1 MRRRKIT
8 IWLVEMVLIVLC
20 LGLHHAQATTVFD
33 TFTPPYIW
41 GGFSSPNAGVAT
53 LIAVN
58 SNTEITGISILNQML
73 SQGEL
78 KFVIIDGVSHNFV
91 YVSESKQ
98 FSAETT
104 TTWKQSNTFSFEM
117 FGGKSYF
124 VGYMRSV
131 GVNEYVDNIRESYN
145 GFTSGLSVASLSNY
159 SNPAFSHVCFT
170 GVDEAVRLSVPE
182 PATLLLLGLG
192 GMILRRHRKS

>member
-1 MRRRKIT
+1 MKRFVFSSLLFAILFT
-8 IWLVEMVLIVLC
+8 NNVM
-20 LGLHHAQATTVFD
+20 ATTTLFD
-33 TFTPPYIW
+33 TFTPPYAW

-78 KFVIIDGVSHNFV
+78 KFVILDGVSHNFL
-91 YVSESKQ
+91 YVSEPKQ

-117 FGGKSYF
+117 VGSKSYF

-131 GVNEYVDNIRESYN
+131 GVNEYVDRIGESYN
-145 GFTSGLSVASLSNY
+145 GFTSGLSVAALSNY
-159 SNPAFSHVCFT
+159 SNPAFSHIVFT
-170 GVDEAVRLSVPE
+170 GVDQAVRLSVPE
-182 PATLLLLGLG
+182 PATLLLLGVG
-192 GMILRRHRKS
+192 GIILRKRRS